1 MLCQVLVYGEYGRLD
16 QVIEQV
22 KQEKGEDMVKVL
34 GRGMRR
40 GFTNRHC
47 PKCNG
52 NIFLDQDDY
61 FDPKESY
68 YGWYEW
74 CLQCGFRH
82 DLNPDSVL
90 LEEAN
95 EISAVKELITV

>member
-1 MLCQVLVYGEYGRLD
+1 MPCQVLVYSEYGRLD
-16 QVIEQV
+16 QVAEQV
-22 KQEKGEDMVKVL
+22 KQEKREDMVKVL
-34 GRGMRR
+34 EVGMRR

-47 PKCNG
+47 PKCSG

-74 CLQCGFRH
+74 CLQCGFRR
-82 DLNPDSVL
+82 DLKPYAVL
-90 LEEAN
+90 WEEN
-95 EISAVKELITV
+95 NVISAVKEMVTV

>member
-1 MLCQVLVYGEYGRLD
+1 M
-16 QVIEQV
+16 
-22 KQEKGEDMVKVL
+22 K
-34 GRGMRR
+34 R

-61 FDPKESY
+61 YDPEESY

-74 CLQCGFRH
+74 CLQCGFRRNLKPS
-82 DLNPDSVL
+82 DML
-90 LEEAN
+90 
-95 EISAVKELITV
+95 VKELKLTSVKHELIAV